1 MENVGLIS
9 PLIHYM
15 RERSMIN
22 DFGDEFAD
30 KVTVAEID
38 YTLNGATSIDLW
50 KPYYFNPNHLL
61 DHENSI
67 ITGLEVIKGVQQ
79 TILDDGITVNSG
91 TGDLLGRAILWIV
104 NGDNEVLIQTPLSS
118 LYGLSYGG
126 FARKVYQTHLD
137 TVIWQ
142 KCYITW
148 TNVAALTVGQG
159 LKLMVYYREK
169 TEGTELNKVVD
180 KSILQ

>member
-1 MENVGLIS
+1 M
-9 PLIHYM
+9 
-15 RERSMIN
+15 
-22 DFGDEFAD
+22 
-30 KVTVAEID
+30 
-38 YTLNGATSIDLW
+38 TL
-50 KPYYFNPNHLL
+50 
-61 DHENSI
+61 
-67 ITGLEVIKGVQQ
+67 

-126 FARKVYQTHLD
+126 FARKVYQTHLT

-159 LKLMVYYREK
+159 VKLMVYYREK